1 MIRTFRKVPWLA
13 VPIFALVI
21 FAFVFFMGSGPA
33 RQGAGGG
40 RGVVDTNKVWGTI
53 YGKKVTMDDYERLRR
68 DVNLYFLFNYGV
80 WADRDPNVT
89 QQSLQQEIYIRL
101 MMYQKAKALGIHVND
116 SQVAQAAAAHLR
128 SPQLLRALGAGNQ
141 SSVPFSVF
149 VSQVLVPA
157 GLTGADFENYVRDD
171 LAINELQLTYGLPG
185 LLVTPQEAAVE
196 YMRQYQEMS
205 GQIVFFSASNYLSRI
220 PVNPQDVG
228 FYYTNYMANYRLPD
242 RVQVSFVEFSASN
255 YLGQAEKELTNLD
268 SQVTALFTQYG
279 MQATPDAKTPEE
291 AKTEIRKELVR
302 RQALTDAAQQA
313 GDFAQVVFNV
323 SSSANKPASASDL
336 YSVARQKGLRI
347 ETPAPFSAEYGP
359 EDFAAPAAFT
369 RQAFELSTG
378 SPLAEPVAGPEGV
391 YVMALV
397 TNLPTEIPPLSEIR
411 GKVAS
416 DMQLQEAIILA
427 QRTGTNFVH
436 NLFLQMAAG
445 KSFTAACVAVGAE
458 PQMLPPFSLSTQE
471 LPELNGHATLNQVK
485 QAVVSTPPGMASGF
499 MPTDDGGFVLYVQS
513 HMPIDQ
519 SKMATDLPQF
529 TAELRQQRQSQ
540 TFNDWYLREANREL
554 RDTPVARGK

>member
-1 MIRTFRKVPWLA
+1 
-13 VPIFALVI
+13 
-21 FAFVFFMGSGPA
+21 MGSGPA

-205 GQIVFFSASNYLSRI
+205 AQIVFFSASNYLSRI
-220 PVNPQDVG
+220 PVSPQDVG

-242 RVQVSFVEFSASN
+242 RVQVSCVEFSASN

-378 SPLAEPVAGPEGV
+378 SPLAEPVAGPDGV